1 MASLPVHTITNKKKP
16 YAFYLFFAWTIFI
29 VFSLLLTIHNL
40 QKAVLEQAAIEARTH
55 LELNLEYRALIS
67 ELGGVYASV
76 DAISPNP
83 YLVAPKRDITTKDG
97 DKLTLLNPAYMTRL
111 IFEKIKN
118 KSSLPVI
125 NKITSLKVVNPI
137 NAPDEWERKTLLAF
151 DKGGKEAREITS
163 INGNS
168 YLRLMRPFFTESS
181 CLKCHGYQG
190 YEEGEVRGAISIA
203 VPLKPY
209 NELAMQTR
217 NISIITYLLLWLI
230 GCIGLIFFSKSK
242 HKQEQRLVESEWK
255 FRTVS
260 ESANDW
266 EYWLSENRQIV
277 YMSPSSEK
285 ITGYGAQEFINNPDL
300 LTNIIHPEDRP
311 LFLNHIE
318 NLQDESHEEMEFR
331 IVSKS
336 GQIKWLAHICAPL
349 YMQHKFLGRRISNRD
364 ITYHKMAEEALHES
378 YEQIEDLYNNAPC
391 GYHSL
396 DRDGRFIRINDTELQ
411 WLGYNRDEV
420 IDKMKFFDVITV
432 DSLRTFEKNFP
443 IFKAQGW
450 IRDLEFEMVRK
461 DGTILPVLLSASA
474 IKDNNGNYVMSRST
488 VYDITKRKQAEEELR
503 KYHEH
508 LEEIVEQRTAELK
521 KMTDELTRSNKDLKE
536 FAYVVSH
543 DLREPLQVIKGFL
556 ALFEKRYKDKL
567 DEKAIEL
574 IRFAVDGA
582 KRMQELIKDL
592 LEYSQVGTRGKEFK
606 PADCS
611 LILNKAISNLKVSI
625 EESGAV
631 VTHDG
636 LPTVIADAIQLSSL
650 FQNLIG
656 NAIKFRGSE
665 APRIHISAQRKGD
678 EWLFSVGDNGI
689 GIDPEFA
696 DKIFDVFQRLHST
709 EEYPGTGIGLA
720 ICKKIVEHHEGRIW
734 VESEPGEGATF
745 YFTIPKDRQR
755 P

>member
-1 MASLPVHTITNKKKP
+1 MAPFPVQTITNKKKP
-16 YAFYLFFAWTIFI
+16 YAFYLFLAWTIFI

-83 YLVAPKRDITTKDG
+83 YLVVPKRDITTKDG

-125 NKITSLKVVNPI
+125 NKITSLKFVNPI

-151 DKGGKEAREITS
+151 EKGLKEAREITS
-163 INGNS
+163 INGSS

-209 NELAMQTR
+209 NELAVQTR
-217 NISIITYLLLWLI
+217 NISIITYILLWFI
-230 GCIGLIFFSKSK
+230 GCIGLIVFSKFK
-242 HKQEQRLVESEWK
+242 QKQEQRLVESEWK

-285 ITGYGAQEFINNPDL
+285 ITGYGPQEFMNNPDL
-300 LTNIIHPEDRP
+300 LTNIIHPEAKP
-311 LFLNHIE
+311 LFLNHIK
-318 NLQDESHEEMEFR
+318 NLQDASHEGMEFK

-336 GQIKWLAHICAPL
+336 GQIRWLAHICSPL

-364 ITYHKMAEEALHES
+364 ITDRKKAEKYTTKDLNTTAL
-378 YEQIEDLYNNAPC
+378 
-391 GYHSL
+391 
-396 DRDGRFIRINDTELQ
+396 
-411 WLGYNRDEV
+411 
-420 IDKMKFFDVITV
+420 IT
-432 DSLRTFEKNFP
+432 
-443 IFKAQGW
+443 
-450 IRDLEFEMVRK
+450 
-461 DGTILPVLLSASA
+461 
-474 IKDNNGNYVMSRST
+474 Y
-488 VYDITKRKQAEEELR
+488 EEELR
-503 KYHEH
+503 KYREH
-508 LEEIVEQRTAELK
+508 LEELVEQRTAELK
-521 KMTDELTRSNKDLKE
+521 KMADELTRSNKDLKE

-543 DLREPLQVIKGFL
+543 DLKEPLQVIKGFL
-556 ALFEKRYKDKL
+556 MLFKKRYKDKL
-567 DEKAIEL
+567 DEKANEI
-574 IRFAVDGA
+574 IRFTVDGA

-592 LEYSQVGTRGKEFK
+592 LEYSQVGTKGKEFK

-631 VTHDG
+631 VTHDT
-636 LPTVIADAIQLSSL
+636 LPTVTADAIQLSSM

-656 NAIKFRGSE
+656 NAIKFHGSE
-665 APRIHISAQRKGD
+665 APMVHISTERKGD
-678 EWLFSVGDNGI
+678 EWLFSVRDNGI
-689 GIDPEFA
+689 GIDPKFA
-696 DKIFDVFQRLHST
+696 DRIFAVFQRLHSSD
-709 EEYPGTGIGLA
+709 EYPGTGIGLA
-720 ICKKIVEHHEGRIW
+720 ICKKIVEHHGGRIW
-734 VESEPGEGATF
+734 VESEPGKGATF
-745 YFTIPKDRQR
+745 YFTIPERQANT
-755 P
+755 

>member
-1 MASLPVHTITNKKKP
+1 MAPFSVQTITNKKKP

-29 VFSLLLTIHNL
+29 VISLLLTIHNL

-83 YLVAPKRDITTKDG
+83 YLAIPKRDITTKDG

-118 KSSLPVI
+118 KSSLPVK
-125 NKITSLKVVNPI
+125 NKITSLKIVNPI
-137 NAPDEWERKTLLAF
+137 NVPDEWERKTLLAF
-151 DKGGKEAREITS
+151 EKGLKEAREITS
-163 INGNS
+163 INGSS

-209 NELAMQTR
+209 NELAVQTR
-217 NISIITYLLLWLI
+217 NISIITYVLLWLI
-230 GCIGLIFFSKSK
+230 GCIGLIVFSKFK
-242 HKQEQRLVESEWK
+242 QKQEQRLVESEWK

-285 ITGYGAQEFINNPDL
+285 ITGYGAQEFMNDPDL

-318 NLQDESHEEMEFR
+318 NLQDASHEGMEFR

-336 GQIKWLAHICAPL
+336 GQMKWLAHICAPL

-364 ITYHKMAEEALHES
+364 ITDHKMAEEALHES

-396 DRDGRFIRINDTELQ
+396 DRDGRFIRINNTELR
-411 WLGYNRDEV
+411 WLGYNLDEV
-420 IDKMKFFDVITV
+420 IDKMKFSDIITA
-432 DSLRTFEKNFP
+432 DSLKTFEINFP

-450 IRDLEFEMVRK
+450 IRDLEFEMIRK
-461 DGTILPVLLSASA
+461 DGTILPVLVNASA

-503 KYHEH
+503 KYREH
-508 LEEIVEQRTAELK
+508 LEELVEQRTAELK
-521 KMTDELTRSNKDLKE
+521 KMADELTRSNRDLKE
-536 FAYVVSH
+536 FACVVSH
-543 DLREPLQVIKGFL
+543 DLKEPLQVIKGFL

-567 DEKAIEL
+567 DEKANEI
-574 IRFAVDGA
+574 IRFTVDGA

-592 LEYSQVGTRGKEFK
+592 LEYSQVGTKSKEFK

-625 EESGAV
+625 EENGAV
-631 VTHDG
+631 VTHDS
-636 LPTVIADAIQLSSL
+636 LPIVMADTSQLSSL

-656 NAIKFRGSE
+656 NAINFRASE
-665 APRIHISAQRKGD
+665 APGIHISAQRKGD
-678 EWLFSVGDNGI
+678 EWLFSVSDNGI
-689 GIDPEFA
+689 GIDPKFA
-696 DKIFDVFQRLHST
+696 DKIFDVFQRLHSS

-720 ICKKIVEHHEGRIW
+720 ICKKIVEHHGGRIW
-734 VESEPGEGATF
+734 VESEPGKGATF
-745 YFTIPKDRQR
+745 YFTIPERQVKA
-755 P
+755 

>member
-1 MASLPVHTITNKKKP
+1 MASLPVQTITNKKKP

-29 VFSLLLTIHNL
+29 VISLLLTIHNL

-83 YLVAPKRDITTKDG
+83 YLAIPKRDITTKNG

-125 NKITSLKVVNPI
+125 NKITSLKFFNPN

-151 DKGGKEAREITS
+151 EKGLKEAREITS
-163 INGNS
+163 INGSS

-209 NELAMQTR
+209 SELAVQTR
-217 NISIITYLLLWLI
+217 NLSIITYILLWFM
-230 GCIGLIFFSKSK
+230 GCIGLIIFSKFK
-242 HKQEQRLVESEWK
+242 QKQEQRLVESEWK

-285 ITGYGAQEFINNPDL
+285 ITGYGPQEFMNNPDL

-311 LFLNHIE
+311 LFLNHIK
-318 NLQDESHEEMEFR
+318 NLQDASHEGMELK

-336 GQIKWLAHICAPL
+336 GQIRWLAHICSPL

-364 ITYHKMAEEALHES
+364 IT
-378 YEQIEDLYNNAPC
+378 
-391 GYHSL
+391 
-396 DRDGRFIRINDTELQ
+396 DR
-411 WLGYNRDEV
+411 
-420 IDKMKFFDVITV
+420 
-432 DSLRTFEKNFP
+432 KN
-443 IFKAQGW
+443 
-450 IRDLEFEMVRK
+450 
-461 DGTILPVLLSASA
+461 
-474 IKDNNGNYVMSRST
+474 
-488 VYDITKRKQAEEELR
+488 AEEELR
-503 KYHEH
+503 KYREH
-508 LEEIVEQRTAELK
+508 LEELVEQRTAELK
-521 KMTDELTRSNKDLKE
+521 KMADELTRSNKDLKE

-543 DLREPLQVIKGFL
+543 DLKEPLQVIKGFL
-556 ALFEKRYKDKL
+556 MLFEKRYKDKL
-567 DEKAIEL
+567 DEKANEI
-574 IRFAVDGA
+574 IRFTVDGA

-592 LEYSQVGTRGKEFK
+592 LEYSQVGNRGKEFK
-606 PADCS
+606 PTDCS

-625 EESGAV
+625 EESRAV
-631 VTHDG
+631 VTHDT
-636 LPTVIADAIQLSSL
+636 LPMVMADAIQLSSL

-656 NAIKFRGSE
+656 NAIKFHGSE
-665 APRIHISAQRKGD
+665 APMVHISTERKGD
-678 EWLFSVGDNGI
+678 EWLFSVRDNGI
-689 GIDPEFA
+689 GIDPKFA
-696 DKIFDVFQRLHST
+696 DRIFAVFQRMHSSD
-709 EEYPGTGIGLA
+709 EYPGTGIGLA
-720 ICKKIVEHHEGRIW
+720 ICKKIVEHHGGRIW
-734 VESEPGEGATF
+734 VESEPGKGATF
-745 YFTIPKDRQR
+745 YFTIPERQANT
-755 P
+755 

>member
-1 MASLPVHTITNKKKP
+1 MASLSVQTITKKKKP

-83 YLVAPKRDITTKDG
+83 YLIVPKRDITTKDG

-125 NKITSLKVVNPI
+125 NKITSLKFFNPN
-137 NAPDEWERKTLLAF
+137 NAPDEWERETLLAF
-151 DKGGKEAREITS
+151 EKGLKEAREVTS
-163 INGNS
+163 INGSS
-168 YLRLMRPFFTESS
+168 YLRLMKPFFTESS

-209 NELAMQTR
+209 NELAVQTR
-217 NISIITYLLLWLI
+217 NISIITYILLWLI
-230 GCIGLIFFSKSK
+230 GCIGLIVFSKFK
-242 HKQEQRLVESEWK
+242 QKQEQRLVESEWK

-260 ESANDW
+260 ESSNDW

-277 YMSPSSEK
+277 YMSPSGEK
-285 ITGYGAQEFINNPDL
+285 ITGYGAQEFMNDPDL

-311 LFLNHIE
+311 LFLNHME
-318 NLQDESHEEMEFR
+318 NLQDASHEGMEFK

-336 GQIKWLAHICAPL
+336 GQIKWLAHICSPL

-364 ITYHKMAEEALHES
+364 ITDRRMAE
-378 YEQIEDLYNNAPC
+378 D
-391 GYHSL
+391 
-396 DRDGRFIRINDTELQ
+396 
-411 WLGYNRDEV
+411 
-420 IDKMKFFDVITV
+420 
-432 DSLRTFEKNFP
+432 
-443 IFKAQGW
+443 
-450 IRDLEFEMVRK
+450 
-461 DGTILPVLLSASA
+461 
-474 IKDNNGNYVMSRST
+474 
-488 VYDITKRKQAEEELR
+488 ELR
-503 KYHEH
+503 KYREH
-508 LEEIVEQRTAELK
+508 LEELVEQRTTELK
-521 KMTDELTRSNKDLKE
+521 EIADELTRSNKDLKE

-543 DLREPLQVIKGFL
+543 DLKEPLQVIKGFL
-556 ALFEKRYKDKL
+556 MLFEKRYKDKL
-567 DEKAIEL
+567 DEKANEL

-592 LEYSQVGTRGKEFK
+592 LEYSQVGNRGKEFK

-631 VTHDG
+631 VTHDT
-636 LPTVIADAIQLSSL
+636 LPTVMADTSQLSSL

-665 APRIHISAQRKGD
+665 APRVHISAQGKGD
-678 EWLFSVGDNGI
+678 EWLFSVSDNGI
-689 GIDPEFA
+689 GIDPKFA

-720 ICKKIVEHHEGRIW
+720 ICKKIVEHHGGRIW
-734 VESEPGEGATF
+734 VESEPGKGATF
-745 YFTIPKDRQR
+745 YFTIPERQAKA
-755 P
+755 

>member
-1 MASLPVHTITNKKKP
+1 MASLPVQTITNKKKP

-29 VFSLLLTIHNL
+29 VISLLLTIHNL

-83 YLVAPKRDITTKDG
+83 YLAIPKRDITTKNG

-125 NKITSLKVVNPI
+125 NKITSLKFFNPN

-151 DKGGKEAREITS
+151 EKGLKEAREITS
-163 INGNS
+163 INGSS

-209 NELAMQTR
+209 NELAVQTR
-217 NISIITYLLLWLI
+217 NISIITYILLWFM
-230 GCIGLIFFSKSK
+230 GCIGLIIFSKFK
-242 HKQEQRLVESEWK
+242 QKQEQRLVESEWK

-285 ITGYGAQEFINNPDL
+285 ITGYGPQEFMNNPDL

-311 LFLNHIE
+311 LFLNHIK
-318 NLQDESHEEMEFR
+318 NLQDASHEGMELK

-336 GQIKWLAHICAPL
+336 GQIRWLAHICSPL

-364 ITYHKMAEEALHES
+364 IT
-378 YEQIEDLYNNAPC
+378 
-391 GYHSL
+391 
-396 DRDGRFIRINDTELQ
+396 DR
-411 WLGYNRDEV
+411 
-420 IDKMKFFDVITV
+420 
-432 DSLRTFEKNFP
+432 KN
-443 IFKAQGW
+443 
-450 IRDLEFEMVRK
+450 
-461 DGTILPVLLSASA
+461 
-474 IKDNNGNYVMSRST
+474 
-488 VYDITKRKQAEEELR
+488 AEEELR
-503 KYHEH
+503 KYREH
-508 LEEIVEQRTAELK
+508 LEELVEQRTAELK
-521 KMTDELTRSNKDLKE
+521 KMADELTRSNKDLKE

-543 DLREPLQVIKGFL
+543 DLKEPLQVIKGFL
-556 ALFEKRYKDKL
+556 MLFEKRYKDKL
-567 DEKAIEL
+567 DEKANEI
-574 IRFAVDGA
+574 IRFTVDGA

-592 LEYSQVGTRGKEFK
+592 LEYSQVGNRGKEFK
-606 PADCS
+606 PTDCS

-625 EESGAV
+625 EESRAV
-631 VTHDG
+631 VTHDT
-636 LPTVIADAIQLSSL
+636 LPMVMADAIQLSSL

-656 NAIKFRGSE
+656 NAIKFHGSE
-665 APRIHISAQRKGD
+665 APMVHISTERKGD
-678 EWLFSVGDNGI
+678 EWLFSVRDNGI
-689 GIDPEFA
+689 GIDPKFA
-696 DKIFDVFQRLHST
+696 DRIFAVFQRMHSSD
-709 EEYPGTGIGLA
+709 EYPGTGIGLA
-720 ICKKIVEHHEGRIW
+720 ICKKIVEHHGGRIW
-734 VESEPGEGATF
+734 VESEPGKGATF
-745 YFTIPKDRQR
+745 YFTIPERQANT
-755 P
+755 

>member
-1 MASLPVHTITNKKKP
+1 MAPFSVQTITNKKKP

-29 VFSLLLTIHNL
+29 VISLLLTIHNL

-83 YLVAPKRDITTKDG
+83 YLVVPKRDITTKDG

-125 NKITSLKVVNPI
+125 NKITSLKIVNPI
-137 NAPDEWERKTLLAF
+137 NVPDEWERKTLLAF
-151 DKGGKEAREITS
+151 EKGLKEAREITS
-163 INGNS
+163 INGSS

-209 NELAMQTR
+209 SELAVQTR
-217 NISIITYLLLWLI
+217 NISIITYILLWFI
-230 GCIGLIFFSKSK
+230 GCIGLIVFSKFK
-242 HKQEQRLVESEWK
+242 QKQEQRLVESEWK

-285 ITGYGAQEFINNPDL
+285 ITGYGPQEFMNNPDL

-311 LFLNHIE
+311 LFLNHIK
-318 NLQDESHEEMEFR
+318 NLQDASHEGMEFK

-336 GQIKWLAHICAPL
+336 GQIRWLAHICSPL

-364 ITYHKMAEEALHES
+364 IT
-378 YEQIEDLYNNAPC
+378 
-391 GYHSL
+391 
-396 DRDGRFIRINDTELQ
+396 DR
-411 WLGYNRDEV
+411 
-420 IDKMKFFDVITV
+420 
-432 DSLRTFEKNFP
+432 KN
-443 IFKAQGW
+443 
-450 IRDLEFEMVRK
+450 
-461 DGTILPVLLSASA
+461 
-474 IKDNNGNYVMSRST
+474 
-488 VYDITKRKQAEEELR
+488 AEEELR
-503 KYHEH
+503 KYREH
-508 LEEIVEQRTAELK
+508 LEELVEQRTAELK
-521 KMTDELTRSNKDLKE
+521 KMADELTRSNKDLKE

-543 DLREPLQVIKGFL
+543 DLKEPLQVIKGFL
-556 ALFEKRYKDKL
+556 MLFEKRYKDKL
-567 DEKAIEL
+567 DEKANEI
-574 IRFAVDGA
+574 IRFTVDGA

-592 LEYSQVGTRGKEFK
+592 LEYSQVGTKGKEFN

-631 VTHDG
+631 VTHDT
-636 LPTVIADAIQLSSL
+636 LPTVTADAIQLSRL

-656 NAIKFRGSE
+656 NAIKFHGSE
-665 APRIHISAQRKGD
+665 APMVHISTERKGD
-678 EWLFSVGDNGI
+678 EWLFSVRDNGI
-689 GIDPEFA
+689 GIDPKFA
-696 DKIFDVFQRLHST
+696 DRIFTVFQRLHSSD
-709 EEYPGTGIGLA
+709 EYPGTGIGLA
-720 ICKKIVEHHEGRIW
+720 ICKKIVEHHGGRIW
-734 VESEPGEGATF
+734 VESEPGKGATF
-745 YFTIPKDRQR
+745 YFTIPERQANT
-755 P
+755 

>member
-1 MASLPVHTITNKKKP
+1 MASLPVQTITNKKKP

-29 VFSLLLTIHNL
+29 VISLLLTIHNL

-83 YLVAPKRDITTKDG
+83 YLAIPKRDITTKNG

-125 NKITSLKVVNPI
+125 NKITSLKFFNPN

-151 DKGGKEAREITS
+151 EKGLKEAREITS
-163 INGNS
+163 INGSS

-209 NELAMQTR
+209 SELAVQTR
-217 NISIITYLLLWLI
+217 NISIITYILLWFM
-230 GCIGLIFFSKSK
+230 GCIGLIIFSKFK
-242 HKQEQRLVESEWK
+242 QKQEQRLVESEWK

-285 ITGYGAQEFINNPDL
+285 ITGYGPQEFMNNPDL

-311 LFLNHIE
+311 LFLNHIKS
-318 NLQDESHEEMEFR
+318 LQDASHEGMELK

-336 GQIKWLAHICAPL
+336 GQIRWLAHICSPL

-364 ITYHKMAEEALHES
+364 IT
-378 YEQIEDLYNNAPC
+378 
-391 GYHSL
+391 
-396 DRDGRFIRINDTELQ
+396 DR
-411 WLGYNRDEV
+411 
-420 IDKMKFFDVITV
+420 
-432 DSLRTFEKNFP
+432 KN
-443 IFKAQGW
+443 
-450 IRDLEFEMVRK
+450 
-461 DGTILPVLLSASA
+461 
-474 IKDNNGNYVMSRST
+474 
-488 VYDITKRKQAEEELR
+488 AEEELR
-503 KYHEH
+503 KYREH
-508 LEEIVEQRTAELK
+508 LEELVEQRTAELK
-521 KMTDELTRSNKDLKE
+521 KMADELTRSNKDLKE

-543 DLREPLQVIKGFL
+543 DLKEPLQVIKGFL
-556 ALFEKRYKDKL
+556 MLFEKRYKDKL
-567 DEKAIEL
+567 DEKANEI
-574 IRFAVDGA
+574 IRFTVDGA

-592 LEYSQVGTRGKEFK
+592 LEYSQVGNRGKEFK
-606 PADCS
+606 PTDCS

-625 EESGAV
+625 EESRAV
-631 VTHDG
+631 VTHDT
-636 LPTVIADAIQLSSL
+636 LPMVMADAIQLSSL

-656 NAIKFRGSE
+656 NAIKFHGSE
-665 APRIHISAQRKGD
+665 APMVHISTERKGD
-678 EWLFSVGDNGI
+678 EWLFSVRDNGI
-689 GIDPEFA
+689 GIDPKFA
-696 DKIFDVFQRLHST
+696 DRIFAVFQRMHSSD
-709 EEYPGTGIGLA
+709 EYPGTGIGLA
-720 ICKKIVEHHEGRIW
+720 ICKKIVEHHGGRIW
-734 VESEPGEGATF
+734 VESEPGKGATF
-745 YFTIPKDRQR
+745 YFTIPERQANT
-755 P
+755 

>member
-1 MASLPVHTITNKKKP
+1 MALFSVQTITNKKKP

-29 VFSLLLTIHNL
+29 VISLLLTIHNL

-83 YLVAPKRDITTKDG
+83 YLVVPKRDITTKDG
-97 DKLTLLNPAYMTRL
+97 DNLTLLNPAYMTRL

-118 KSSLPVI
+118 KSSLPVK
-125 NKITSLKVVNPI
+125 NKITSLKIVNPI
-137 NAPDEWERKTLLAF
+137 NVPDEWERKTLLAF
-151 DKGGKEAREITS
+151 EKGLKEAREITS
-163 INGNS
+163 INGSS

-209 NELAMQTR
+209 SELAVQTR
-217 NISIITYLLLWLI
+217 NISIITYILLWFI
-230 GCIGLIFFSKSK
+230 GCFGLIVFSKFK
-242 HKQEQRLVESEWK
+242 QKQEQRLVESEWK

-285 ITGYGAQEFINNPDL
+285 ITGYGPQEFMNNPDL

-311 LFLNHIE
+311 LFLNHIK
-318 NLQDESHEEMEFR
+318 NLQDASHEGMEFK

-336 GQIKWLAHICAPL
+336 GQIRWLAHICSPL

-364 ITYHKMAEEALHES
+364 IT
-378 YEQIEDLYNNAPC
+378 
-391 GYHSL
+391 
-396 DRDGRFIRINDTELQ
+396 DR
-411 WLGYNRDEV
+411 
-420 IDKMKFFDVITV
+420 
-432 DSLRTFEKNFP
+432 KN
-443 IFKAQGW
+443 
-450 IRDLEFEMVRK
+450 
-461 DGTILPVLLSASA
+461 
-474 IKDNNGNYVMSRST
+474 
-488 VYDITKRKQAEEELR
+488 AEEELR
-503 KYHEH
+503 KYREH
-508 LEEIVEQRTAELK
+508 LEELVEQRTAELK
-521 KMTDELTRSNKDLKE
+521 KTADELTRSNKDLKE

-543 DLREPLQVIKGFL
+543 DLKEPLQVIKGFL
-556 ALFEKRYKDKL
+556 MLFKKRYKDKL
-567 DEKAIEL
+567 DEKANEI
-574 IRFAVDGA
+574 IRFTVDGA

-592 LEYSQVGTRGKEFK
+592 LEYSQVGTKGKEFN

-631 VTHDG
+631 VTHDT
-636 LPTVIADAIQLSSL
+636 LPTVMADAIQLSSL

-656 NAIKFRGSE
+656 NAIKFHASE
-665 APRIHISAQRKGD
+665 APMVHISTERKGD
-678 EWLFSVGDNGI
+678 EWLFSVRDNGI
-689 GIDPEFA
+689 GIDPKFTDRIFA
-696 DKIFDVFQRLHST
+696 VFQRLHSSD
-709 EEYPGTGIGLA
+709 EYPGTGIGLA
-720 ICKKIVEHHEGRIW
+720 ICKKIVEHHGGRIW
-734 VESEPGEGATF
+734 VESEPGKGATF
-745 YFTIPKDRQR
+745 YFTIPERQANT
-755 P
+755 

>member
-1 MASLPVHTITNKKKP
+1 MAPFSVQTITNKKKP

-29 VFSLLLTIHNL
+29 VISLLLTIHNL

-83 YLVAPKRDITTKDG
+83 YLVVPKRDITTKDG

-125 NKITSLKVVNPI
+125 NKITSLKIVNPI
-137 NAPDEWERKTLLAF
+137 NVPDKWERKTLLAF
-151 DKGGKEAREITS
+151 EKGLKEAREITS
-163 INGNS
+163 INGSS

-209 NELAMQTR
+209 SELAVQTR
-217 NISIITYLLLWLI
+217 NISIITYILLWFI
-230 GCIGLIFFSKSK
+230 GCIGLIVFSKFK
-242 HKQEQRLVESEWK
+242 QKQEQRLVESEWK

-285 ITGYGAQEFINNPDL
+285 ITGYGPQEFMDNPDL

-311 LFLNHIE
+311 LFLNHIK
-318 NLQDESHEEMEFR
+318 NLQDASHEGMELK

-336 GQIKWLAHICAPL
+336 GQIRWLAHICLPL

-364 ITYHKMAEEALHES
+364 IT
-378 YEQIEDLYNNAPC
+378 
-391 GYHSL
+391 
-396 DRDGRFIRINDTELQ
+396 DR
-411 WLGYNRDEV
+411 
-420 IDKMKFFDVITV
+420 
-432 DSLRTFEKNFP
+432 KN
-443 IFKAQGW
+443 
-450 IRDLEFEMVRK
+450 
-461 DGTILPVLLSASA
+461 
-474 IKDNNGNYVMSRST
+474 
-488 VYDITKRKQAEEELR
+488 AEEELR
-503 KYHEH
+503 KYREH
-508 LEEIVEQRTAELK
+508 LEELVEQRTAELK
-521 KMTDELTRSNKDLKE
+521 KTADELTRSNKDLKE

-543 DLREPLQVIKGFL
+543 DLKEPLQVIKGFL
-556 ALFEKRYKDKL
+556 MLFEKRYKDKL
-567 DEKAIEL
+567 DEKANEI
-574 IRFAVDGA
+574 IRFTVDGA

-592 LEYSQVGTRGKEFK
+592 LEYSQVGTKGKEFN

-631 VTHDG
+631 VTHDT
-636 LPTVIADAIQLSSL
+636 LPTVTADAIQLSRL

-656 NAIKFRGSE
+656 NAIKFHGSE
-665 APRIHISAQRKGD
+665 APMVHISTERKGD
-678 EWLFSVGDNGI
+678 EWLFSVRDNGI
-689 GIDPEFA
+689 GIDPKFA
-696 DKIFDVFQRLHST
+696 DRIFAVFQRLHSSD
-709 EEYPGTGIGLA
+709 EYPGTGIGLA
-720 ICKKIVEHHEGRIW
+720 ICKKIVEHHGGRIW
-734 VESEPGEGATF
+734 VESEPGKGATF
-745 YFTIPKDRQR
+745 YFTIPERQANT
-755 P
+755 

>member
-1 MASLPVHTITNKKKP
+1 MAPFSVQTITNKKKP

-29 VFSLLLTIHNL
+29 VISLLLTIHNL

-67 ELGGVYASV
+67 EFGGVYASV

-83 YLVAPKRDITTKDG
+83 YLAVPKRDITTKDG

-125 NKITSLKVVNPI
+125 NKITSLKIVNPI

-151 DKGGKEAREITS
+151 EKGLKEAREITS
-163 INGNS
+163 INGSS

-209 NELAMQTR
+209 SELAVQTR
-217 NISIITYLLLWLI
+217 NISIITYILLWFI
-230 GCIGLIFFSKSK
+230 GCIGLIVFSKFK
-242 HKQEQRLVESEWK
+242 QKQERRLVESEWK

-285 ITGYGAQEFINNPDL
+285 ITGYGPQEFMNNPDL

-311 LFLNHIE
+311 LFLNHIK
-318 NLQDESHEEMEFR
+318 NLQDASHEGMEFK

-336 GQIKWLAHICAPL
+336 GQIRWLAHICSPL

-364 ITYHKMAEEALHES
+364 IT
-378 YEQIEDLYNNAPC
+378 
-391 GYHSL
+391 
-396 DRDGRFIRINDTELQ
+396 DR
-411 WLGYNRDEV
+411 
-420 IDKMKFFDVITV
+420 
-432 DSLRTFEKNFP
+432 KN
-443 IFKAQGW
+443 
-450 IRDLEFEMVRK
+450 
-461 DGTILPVLLSASA
+461 
-474 IKDNNGNYVMSRST
+474 
-488 VYDITKRKQAEEELR
+488 AEEELR
-503 KYHEH
+503 KYREH
-508 LEEIVEQRTAELK
+508 LEELVEQRTAKLK
-521 KMTDELTRSNKDLKE
+521 KMADELTRSNKDLKE

-543 DLREPLQVIKGFL
+543 DLKEPLQVIKGFL
-556 ALFEKRYKDKL
+556 MLFKKRYKDKL
-567 DEKAIEL
+567 DEKANEI
-574 IRFAVDGA
+574 IRFTVDGA

-592 LEYSQVGTRGKEFK
+592 LEYSQVGTKGKEFK

-625 EESGAV
+625 EENGAV
-631 VTHDG
+631 VTHDI
-636 LPTVIADAIQLSSL
+636 LPTVMADAIQLSSL

-656 NAIKFRGSE
+656 NAIKFHGSE
-665 APRIHISAQRKGD
+665 APMVHISTERKGD
-678 EWLFSVGDNGI
+678 EWLFSVRDNGI
-689 GIDPEFA
+689 GIDPKFA
-696 DKIFDVFQRLHST
+696 DRIFAVFQRLHSSD
-709 EEYPGTGIGLA
+709 EYPGTGIGLA
-720 ICKKIVEHHEGRIW
+720 ICKKIVEHHGGRIW
-734 VESEPGEGATF
+734 VESEPGKGATF
-745 YFTIPKDRQR
+745 YFTIPERQANT
-755 P
+755 

>member
-1 MASLPVHTITNKKKP
+1 MAPFSVQTITNKKKP

-29 VFSLLLTIHNL
+29 VISLLLTIHNL

-83 YLVAPKRDITTKDG
+83 YLAIPKRDITTKDG

-118 KSSLPVI
+118 KSSLPVK
-125 NKITSLKVVNPI
+125 NKITSLKIVNPI
-137 NAPDEWERKTLLAF
+137 NVPDEWERKTLLAF
-151 DKGGKEAREITS
+151 EKGLKEAREITS
-163 INGNS
+163 INGSS

-209 NELAMQTR
+209 SELAVQTR
-217 NISIITYLLLWLI
+217 NISIITYILLWFI
-230 GCIGLIFFSKSK
+230 GCIGLIVFSKFK
-242 HKQEQRLVESEWK
+242 QKQEQRLVESEWK

-266 EYWLSENRQIV
+266 EYWISENRQIV

-285 ITGYGAQEFINNPDL
+285 ITGYGPQEFMNNPDL

-311 LFLNHIE
+311 LFLNHIK
-318 NLQDESHEEMEFR
+318 NLQDASHEGMEFK

-336 GQIKWLAHICAPL
+336 GQIRWLAHICSPL

-364 ITYHKMAEEALHES
+364 IT
-378 YEQIEDLYNNAPC
+378 
-391 GYHSL
+391 
-396 DRDGRFIRINDTELQ
+396 DR
-411 WLGYNRDEV
+411 
-420 IDKMKFFDVITV
+420 
-432 DSLRTFEKNFP
+432 KN
-443 IFKAQGW
+443 
-450 IRDLEFEMVRK
+450 
-461 DGTILPVLLSASA
+461 
-474 IKDNNGNYVMSRST
+474 
-488 VYDITKRKQAEEELR
+488 AEEELR
-503 KYHEH
+503 KYREH
-508 LEEIVEQRTAELK
+508 LEELVEQRTAKLK
-521 KMTDELTRSNKDLKE
+521 KMADELTRSNKDLKE

-543 DLREPLQVIKGFL
+543 DLKEPLQVIKGFL
-556 ALFEKRYKDKL
+556 MLFKKRYKDKL
-567 DEKAIEL
+567 DEKANEI
-574 IRFAVDGA
+574 IRFTVDGA

-592 LEYSQVGTRGKEFK
+592 LEYSQVGTKDKEFK

-611 LILNKAISNLKVSI
+611 LIFNKAISNLKVSI

-631 VTHDG
+631 VTHDI
-636 LPTVIADAIQLSSL
+636 LPTVMADAIQLSSL

-656 NAIKFRGSE
+656 NAIKFHGSE
-665 APRIHISAQRKGD
+665 APMVHISTERKGD
-678 EWLFSVGDNGI
+678 EWLFSVRDNGI
-689 GIDPEFA
+689 GIDPKFA
-696 DKIFDVFQRLHST
+696 DRIFAVFQRLHSSD
-709 EEYPGTGIGLA
+709 EYPGTGIGLA
-720 ICKKIVEHHEGRIW
+720 ICKKIVEHHGGRIW
-734 VESEPGEGATF
+734 VESEPGKGATF
-745 YFTIPKDRQR
+745 YFIIPERQANT
-755 P
+755 

>member
-1 MASLPVHTITNKKKP
+1 MAPFSVQTITNKKKP

-29 VFSLLLTIHNL
+29 VISLLLTIHNL

-83 YLVAPKRDITTKDG
+83 YLVVPKRDIITKDG

-125 NKITSLKVVNPI
+125 NKITSLKIVNPI
-137 NAPDEWERKTLLAF
+137 NVPDEWERKTLLAF
-151 DKGGKEAREITS
+151 EKGLKEAREITS
-163 INGNS
+163 INGSS

-209 NELAMQTR
+209 SELAVQTR
-217 NISIITYLLLWLI
+217 NISIITYILLWFI
-230 GCIGLIFFSKSK
+230 GCIGLIVFSKFK
-242 HKQEQRLVESEWK
+242 QKQEQKLVESEWK

-285 ITGYGAQEFINNPDL
+285 ITGYGPQEFMNNPDL

-311 LFLNHIE
+311 LFLNHIK
-318 NLQDESHEEMEFR
+318 NLQDASHEGMEFK

-336 GQIKWLAHICAPL
+336 GQIRWLAHICSPL

-364 ITYHKMAEEALHES
+364 ITDRKMAEEALHES

-391 GYHSL
+391 GYHLL
-396 DRDGRFIRINDTELQ
+396 DRDGRFIRINDTELR
-411 WLGYNRDEV
+411 WLGYNQDEV
-420 IDKMKFFDVITV
+420 IDKMKFSDIITA
-432 DSLRTFEKNFP
+432 DSLRTFEMNFA

-450 IRDLEFEMVRK
+450 IRDLEFEMIRK

-474 IKDNNGNYVMSRST
+474 IRDNNGNYVMSRST
-488 VYDITKRKQAEEELR
+488 VYDITVRKRVEEELR
-503 KYHEH
+503 KYREH
-508 LEEIVEQRTAELK
+508 LEELVEQRTAELK
-521 KMTDELTRSNKDLKE
+521 KMADELTRSNKDLKE

-543 DLREPLQVIKGFL
+543 DLKEPLQVIKGFL
-556 ALFEKRYKDKL
+556 MLFKKRYKDKL
-567 DEKAIEL
+567 DEKANEI
-574 IRFAVDGA
+574 IRFTVDGA

-592 LEYSQVGTRGKEFK
+592 LEYSQVGTKGKEFK

-631 VTHDG
+631 VTHDI
-636 LPTVIADAIQLSSL
+636 LPTVMADAIQLSSL

-656 NAIKFRGSE
+656 NAIKFHGSE
-665 APRIHISAQRKGD
+665 APMVHISTERKGD
-678 EWLFSVGDNGI
+678 EWLFSVRDNGI
-689 GIDPEFA
+689 GIDPKFA
-696 DKIFDVFQRLHST
+696 DRIFTVFQRLHSSD
-709 EEYPGTGIGLA
+709 EYPGTGIGLA
-720 ICKKIVEHHEGRIW
+720 ICKKIVEHHGGRIW
-734 VESEPGEGATF
+734 VESEPGKGATF
-745 YFTIPKDRQR
+745 YFIIPERQANT
-755 P
+755 

>member
-1 MASLPVHTITNKKKP
+1 MASLPVQTITNKKKP

-29 VFSLLLTIHNL
+29 VISLLLTIHNL

-83 YLVAPKRDITTKDG
+83 YLVVPKRDITTKDG

-118 KSSLPVI
+118 KSSLPII
-125 NKITSLKVVNPI
+125 NKITSLKFFNPN

-151 DKGGKEAREITS
+151 EKGLKEAREITS
-163 INGNS
+163 INGSS

-209 NELAMQTR
+209 NEVAVQTR
-217 NISIITYLLLWLI
+217 NISIIIYILLWFI
-230 GCIGLIFFSKSK
+230 GCIGLIVFSKFK
-242 HKQEQRLVESEWK
+242 QKQEQRLVESEWK

-285 ITGYGAQEFINNPDL
+285 ITGYGPQEFMNNPDL
-300 LTNIIHPEDRP
+300 LTNIIYPEDRP
-311 LFLNHIE
+311 LFLNHIK
-318 NLQDESHEEMEFR
+318 NLQDASHEGIELK

-336 GQIKWLAHICAPL
+336 GQIRWLAHICSPL

-364 ITYHKMAEEALHES
+364 IT
-378 YEQIEDLYNNAPC
+378 
-391 GYHSL
+391 
-396 DRDGRFIRINDTELQ
+396 DR
-411 WLGYNRDEV
+411 
-420 IDKMKFFDVITV
+420 
-432 DSLRTFEKNFP
+432 KN
-443 IFKAQGW
+443 
-450 IRDLEFEMVRK
+450 
-461 DGTILPVLLSASA
+461 
-474 IKDNNGNYVMSRST
+474 
-488 VYDITKRKQAEEELR
+488 AEEELR
-503 KYHEH
+503 KYREH
-508 LEEIVEQRTAELK
+508 LEELVEQRTAELK
-521 KMTDELTRSNKDLKE
+521 KTAEELTRSNKDLKE
-536 FAYVVSH
+536 FAYVISH
-543 DLREPLQVIKGFL
+543 DLKEPLQVIKGFL
-556 ALFEKRYKDKL
+556 MLFEKRYKDKL
-567 DEKAIEL
+567 DEKANEI
-574 IRFAVDGA
+574 IRFTVDGA

-592 LEYSQVGTRGKEFK
+592 LEYSQVGNRGKEFK

-631 VTHDG
+631 VTHDT
-636 LPTVIADAIQLSSL
+636 LPTVMADAIQLSSL

-656 NAIKFRGSE
+656 NAIKFYGSE
-665 APRIHISAQRKGD
+665 APMVHISTERKGD
-678 EWLFSVGDNGI
+678 EWLFSVRDNGI
-689 GIDPEFA
+689 GIDPKFA
-696 DKIFDVFQRLHST
+696 DRIFAVFQRMHSS

-720 ICKKIVEHHEGRIW
+720 ICKKIVEHHGGRIW
-734 VESEPGEGATF
+734 VESEPGKGATF
-745 YFTIPKDRQR
+745 YFTIPERQANT
-755 P
+755 

>member
-1 MASLPVHTITNKKKP
+1 MAPFSVQTITNKKKP

-29 VFSLLLTIHNL
+29 VISLLLTIHNL

-83 YLVAPKRDITTKDG
+83 YLVIPKRDIITKGG

-125 NKITSLKVVNPI
+125 NKITSLKIVNPI
-137 NAPDEWERKTLLAF
+137 NVTDKWERKTLLAF
-151 DKGGKEAREITS
+151 EKGLKEAREITS
-163 INGNS
+163 INGSS

-209 NELAMQTR
+209 SELAVQTR
-217 NISIITYLLLWLI
+217 NISIITYLLLWFI
-230 GCIGLIFFSKSK
+230 GCIGLIVFSKFK
-242 HKQEQRLVESEWK
+242 QKQEQRLVESEWK

-260 ESANDW
+260 ESASDW

-285 ITGYGAQEFINNPDL
+285 ITGYGPQEFMNNPDL

-311 LFLNHIE
+311 LFLNHIK
-318 NLQDESHEEMEFR
+318 NLQDASHEGMELK

-336 GQIKWLAHICAPL
+336 GQIRWLAHICSPL

-364 ITYHKMAEEALHES
+364 IT
-378 YEQIEDLYNNAPC
+378 
-391 GYHSL
+391 
-396 DRDGRFIRINDTELQ
+396 DR
-411 WLGYNRDEV
+411 
-420 IDKMKFFDVITV
+420 
-432 DSLRTFEKNFP
+432 KN
-443 IFKAQGW
+443 
-450 IRDLEFEMVRK
+450 
-461 DGTILPVLLSASA
+461 
-474 IKDNNGNYVMSRST
+474 
-488 VYDITKRKQAEEELR
+488 AEEELR
-503 KYHEH
+503 KYREH
-508 LEEIVEQRTAELK
+508 LEDLVEQRTAKLK
-521 KMTDELTRSNKDLKE
+521 KMADELTRSNKDLKE

-543 DLREPLQVIKGFL
+543 DLKEPLQVIKGFL
-556 ALFEKRYKDKL
+556 MLFEKRYKDKL
-567 DEKAIEL
+567 DEKANEI
-574 IRFAVDGA
+574 IRFTVDGA
-582 KRMQELIKDL
+582 ERMQELIKDL
-592 LEYSQVGTRGKEFK
+592 LEYSQVGTKGKEFK

-625 EESGAV
+625 EESGGV
-631 VTHDG
+631 VTHDT
-636 LPTVIADAIQLSSL
+636 LPTVTADAIQLSRL

-656 NAIKFRGSE
+656 NAIKFHGSE
-665 APRIHISAQRKGD
+665 APMVHISTERKGD
-678 EWLFSVGDNGI
+678 EWLFSVRDNGM
-689 GIDPEFA
+689 GIDPKFA
-696 DKIFDVFQRLHST
+696 DRIFTVFQRLNSSD
-709 EEYPGTGIGLA
+709 EYPGTGIGLA
-720 ICKKIVEHHEGRIW
+720 ICKKIVEHHGGRIW
-734 VESEPGEGATF
+734 VESEPGKGATF
-745 YFTIPKDRQR
+745 YFTIPERQAT